1 MAPARKYLPLDRY
14 LEALPPEEQAVR
26 LTFEELERLLGR
38 PLPPSA
44 TLSYFWSGSSVAR
57 WNWEWSGFKA
67 RLDHR
72 GRAVEFTRRT
82 AARVPSA
89 IS

>member
-14 LEALPPEEQAVR
+14 LEALPPEEQGVR
-26 LTFEELERLLGR
+26 LTFEQLEQLIGHA
-38 PLPPSA
+38 LPPSA
-44 TLSYFWSGSSVAR
+44 GLSYFWSGSSVAR

-72 GRAVEFTRRT
+72 GRAVEFTRR
-82 AARVPSA
+82 APAREASA
-89 IS
+89 VS